1 MVGMCVMLNHRKWL
15 NFWGHLT
22 LTFDLDSNF
31 SILISKGWFSAR
43 PTSSQAGLAVQK
55 YAWKHKTRK

>member
-55 YAWKHKTRK
+55 YA